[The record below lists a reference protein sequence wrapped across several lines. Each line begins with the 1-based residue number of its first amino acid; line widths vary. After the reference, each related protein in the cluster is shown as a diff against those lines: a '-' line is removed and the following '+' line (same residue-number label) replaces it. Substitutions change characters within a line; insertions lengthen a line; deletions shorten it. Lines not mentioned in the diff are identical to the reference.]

1 MAERPGFLGG
11 LRWTD
16 STELRRAFGSHP
28 VTATVDSVRGTLSPA
43 TSPYDEIWPARKAAV
58 EGVFVDVELL
68 GTGFHFGGQ
77 IHTGRFDRLSG
88 WINIQSGFVEVH
100 DAVTIVDEP
109 EEPTVDMT
117 PLHPSDG

>member
-28 VTATVDSVRGTLSPA
+28 ATATVDSVRGTLGPA
-43 TSPYDEIWPARKAAV
+43 TAPDDEIWPAPRTPA
-58 EGVFVDVELL
+58 EGKFVDVELL
-68 GTGFHFGGQ
+68 GTGFHFGDQ

-88 WINIQSGFVEVH
+88 WINIRSGFVQVH

-117 PLHPSDG
+117 PLDPSDG